1 MLQALLVKVRV
12 VPPVLLALQGQ
23 ELQVLQAQVL
33 LLVMVLLALQVQVV
47 QGLLYLESFALQEEE
62 VVVVQKEIC
71 SDKWYPPW

>member
-33 LLVMVLLALQVQVV
+33 LLVMVLLALQVQVE
-47 QGLLYLESFALQEEE
+47 QGLLFLESFALQAEE
-62 VVVVQKEIC
+62 VVVQE
-71 SDKWYPPW
+71 DKWYPPW